1 MAKIITVSPIMTKA
15 RKRWGQVY
23 PAQATEHN
31 AEIKPGESIRIWGNM
46 WNRHPYEQT
55 FKVGDVAVYGS
66 YNLIYTGVIVSIG
79 AKTVTVKHYES
90 SDEVTQMDLNT
101 FCNRNWDYD
110 AKRIADQNADT
121 MMYI

>member
-1 MAKIITVSPIMTKA
+1 MAKTVLHSPVMTKA
-15 RKRWGQVY
+15 RKRWGQNY

-31 AEIKPGESIRIWGNM
+31 AEVTVGESIRIWGEM
-46 WNRHPYEQT
+46 SKRPYEQT

-66 YNLIYTGVIVSIG
+66 YNLIYTGTIVSIG
-79 AKTVTVKHYES
+79 AKTVAVRHYEG
-90 SDEVTQMDLNT
+90 DTTVTQMDINT

-110 AKRIADQNADT
+110 AARIADRNADT